1 MSRSIRPYRNRFGT
15 IDNFE
20 EFTNIIDSFF
30 NDVPSNRRT
39 LDMASFKVDIMEGE
53 KGYTVEAELPGFNKE
68 DIDITIDEGKLT
80 ISAARDEEIDS
91 SDEEK
96 NYVHRE
102 RRVSRMERT
111 MYFSDID
118 EDNVKATLDKGLL
131 KLEIPKQEELET
143 KKSISIE

>member
-1 MSRSIRPYRNRFGT
+1 MSRNIRPYRNRFNT

-20 EFTNIIDSFF
+20 DFTNIIDSFF
-30 NDVPSNRRT
+30 NEVPSTRS
-39 LDMASFKVDIMEGE
+39 LDMASFKVDIMEDD
-53 KGYTVEAELPGFNKE
+53 KGYTVEAELPGFEKE
-68 DIDITIDEGKLT
+68 DIDITLDEGKLT
-80 ISAARDEEIDS
+80 ISAEKNEDIDE

-102 RRVSRMERT
+102 RKVSHMERT

-118 EDNVKATLDKGLL
+118 EDKVRATLDKGLL